1 MLPPNS
7 ICALSAVEMA
17 AEISAGR
24 LSARETLAAHLQ
36 RITELNPAVNAI
48 VTLAADRALAEAAA
62 ADERQTHR
70 ELLGSLHGLPVAHK
84 DLQPTAGIRTTY
96 GSPLFHNFVPTEDSL
111 LVERMRAAGAITLGK
126 TNTPEFG
133 AGSQTFNPVFGATR
147 NPYDLTKTCGGSTGG
162 GAVTLA
168 TGMAALCDGSDLGGS
183 LRNPASYCN
192 VVGLRPSAGRV
203 PAWPVPMA
211 WSPMSVEGPMART
224 VADIALFLQAISGPD
239 PRAPLATEAFRI
251 PPGAS
256 LDTDVRTTRIAWWRD
271 LALPNQAGILID
283 PEVRAITNAQRSVFE
298 ALGCIV
304 EEAEPDWTG
313 ADETFRTLRFWSQNL
328 RMSEAVKTHPEQVK
342 DTIRWEVEQG
352 AKLSARQVGL
362 AQFKHTEIY
371 HRMRLF
377 LQRYDFFVLP
387 VSQVPPFDINQPH
400 PKEIDGTRLETYIDW
415 MKSCYYISVTG
426 APAMSVPAGFTASGL
441 PVGIQLVGPHG
452 GEWKLLQMAR
462 AFEQA
467 ANIRRKPAL

>member
-1 MLPPNS
+1 MLSHNS
-7 ICALSAVEMA
+7 ICELSAVEMA

-24 LSARETLAAHLQ
+24 LSVRETLAAHLR
-36 RITELNPAVNAI
+36 RITEVNPQVNAI
-48 VTLAADRALAEAAA
+48 VTLATDRAMADAAA
-62 ADERQTHR
+62 ADERQAR
-70 ELLGSLHGLPVAHK
+70 GEPLASLHGLPVAHK
-84 DLQPTAGIRTTY
+84 DLQPTAGIRTTF
-96 GSPLFHNFVPTEDSL
+96 GSPLFADFVPTEDSL

-147 NPYDLTKTCGGSTGG
+147 NPYDLAKTCGGSTGG
-162 GAVTLA
+162 GAVALA

-203 PAWPVPMA
+203 PAWPAPLA

-224 VADIALFLQAISGPD
+224 VGDIALFLQAISGPD
-239 PRAPLATEAFRI
+239 ARAPLATEAFHL
-251 PPGAS
+251 PAGAS
-256 LDTDVRTTRIAWWRD
+256 LDTDMRGTRIAWWRD

-283 PEVRAITNAQRSVFE
+283 PEVRAITNAQRTIFE

-304 EEAEPDWTG
+304 EEAEPDWSG

-328 RMSEAVKTHPEQVK
+328 RLADAVEAHPDQVK

-352 AKLSARQVGL
+352 AKLSARDVGL
-362 AQFKHTEIY
+362 AQLKHTEIY
-371 HRMRLF
+371 HRMRRF

-387 VSQVPPFDINQPH
+387 VSQVAPFDINQPY
-400 PKEIDGTRLETYIDW
+400 PEEIDGTRLETYIDW

-426 APAMSVPAGFTASGL
+426 APAMSVPAGFTAAGL
-441 PVGIQLVGPHG
+441 PIGIQIVGPHG

-467 ANIRRKPAL
+467 ADIRRKPTL